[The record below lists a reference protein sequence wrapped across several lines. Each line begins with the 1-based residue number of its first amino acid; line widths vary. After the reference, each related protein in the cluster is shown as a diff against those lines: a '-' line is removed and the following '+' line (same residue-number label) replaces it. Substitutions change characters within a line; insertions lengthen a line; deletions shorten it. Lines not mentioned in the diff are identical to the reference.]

1 MLGAVD
7 GVQMLLL
14 CSHCSRLQR
23 LCVALQC
30 VQLFPLTVHVVL
42 VTLQI
47 RSLKV
52 QVDSEL
58 GASGSMVTSTPTPDN
73 SSYLGEGFGTRS
85 TDKRFLSS
93 VSPLVILQMRLVF
106 KCLQTGETHA
116 QSDRQTGE
124 AQSAETFAPTL
135 SHIWQA
141 NGLSLL

>member
-14 CSHCSRLQR
+14 CSHRSRLQR

-30 VQLFPLTVHVVL
+30 AQLFPLTMHVVL

-58 GASGSMVTSTPTPDN
+58 STSSSTVTSTMTPNN
-73 SSYLGEGFGTRS
+73 SRYLGEGFGTRS

-93 VSPLVILQMRLVF
+93 VSPLMILQVRLVF
-106 KCLQTGETHA
+106 KCL
-116 QSDRQTGE
+116 
-124 AQSAETFAPTL
+124 
-135 SHIWQA
+135 
-141 NGLSLL
+141 